1 MELFMA
7 KNFKATRAYKN
18 FDFLNSHEAR
28 EIRVLSEFLEP
39 EKRFNDFDVTDTFVF
54 FGSARIKSEKE
65 AMKDLKA
72 LQRQKNKV
80 RGYDKKL
87 KAAEKMLELSW
98 FYEQAAELAGR
109 LTEWSMSLKNS
120 ERKFIVASGGGPGI
134 MEAANKGAT
143 LAGGKSIGM
152 NISLPFEQYVNE
164 YVSTELAF
172 EFHYFFIRKFWLIYL
187 AKALIVFPGG
197 FGTLDE
203 MFEVLT
209 LIQTKKISKK
219 MKVIIFGTD
228 YWKKIVDFDA
238 LVENE
243 VIQKKDLNLFDFCD
257 TVDDAFEKITTC
269 MKKHYL

>member
-1 MELFMA
+1 MA

-18 FDFLNSHEAR
+18 LDFLSSHEAR

-87 KAAEKMLELSW
+87 KAAETMLELSW
-98 FYEQAAELAGR
+98 YYEQAAELAGR

-243 VIQKKDLNLFDFCD
+243 VIQKKDLKLFDFCD